1 MSETPKKINLDRAL
15 ASWPDVAK
23 APGSWEDQ
31 AVAIDNAVRAGASGK
46 GSALSDEILLS
57 APLGQIPEDGH
68 NPDARASEGK
78 TMTMQ
83 DRERDRR
90 SLQDLAKMAA
100 GLTPPPPSVAS
111 RRGLD
116 LTPPPPSSTMPRP
129 PEAKKDDSGIVDLAM
144 AAASDPAASQR
155 AQSTPLASEGLFD
168 DEPASVKPPMSA
180 PMQAVAQPSPS
191 LPPMPVSQPPPSM
204 APVSQAPHSVQSAPI
219 SMQAPTSIAPVQP
232 EKKKGKGGVVI
243 ALFAGALVLSG
254 AAAGGFMFLKHRANQ
269 ALANAAKAAAATT
282 VATNESTTP
291 PATTATVAAAE
302 PTPSD
307 PAMDPNALP
316 TANAKTPAAPAKGG
330 AVAVAA
336 AKPGPAPAAAPVK
349 EDPTKLA
356 AKDIP
361 KAPEGPGG
369 DLGDAMKKSVG
380 DKEKAEQRPA
390 AGDTP
395 QFAPGSVPQKPSQ
408 GAVVGAL
415 GAVLPA
421 ARNCIGPDDPI
432 SRATVTF
439 SSNGT
444 VQSVNV
450 TGAAA
455 GKPAGEC
462 IKGALSKAKLAPFAE
477 ATFVAPVT
485 IRH

>member
-31 AVAIDNAVRAGASGK
+31 AVAIDNAVQAGASGK
-46 GSALSDEILLS
+46 ASGVADEILLS

-116 LTPPPPSSTMPRP
+116 LTPPPSSVGRP

-180 PMQAVAQPSPS
+180 PMQAVAQPHPS
-191 LPPMPVSQPPPSM
+191 LPPMPISPSQPPPSV
-204 APVSQAPHSVQSAPI
+204 APVSHAPHSVQSAPI
-219 SMQAPTSIAPVQP
+219 SMQAPQSIAPVQP
-232 EKKKGKGGVVI
+232 AKKKGKGGVVI

-269 ALANAAKAAAATT
+269 AIAAAAKAAAATT
-282 VATNESTTP
+282 VATNDPTTP

-316 TANAKTPAAPAKGG
+316 TANAKTAAAPVKGG
-330 AVAVAA
+330 AVAIAT
-336 AKPGPAPAAAPVK
+336 KPGPAPAAPAK

-361 KAPEGPGG
+361 KGPDGPPG
-369 DLGDAMKKSVG
+369 DLGKAMEKSVG
-380 DKEKAEQRPA
+380 PKAEGEQRPA

-421 ARNCIGPDDPI
+421 ARNCIGPDAAV

-439 SSNGT
+439 ASNGT

-450 TGAAA
+450 SGAAA
-455 GKPAGEC
+455 GKPEGEC

-477 ATFVAPVT
+477 PTFVAPVT